1 MKQARLVLEDGTIF
15 YGESFGADCEVG
27 GEVVFNTGM
36 TGYQEILTDPSY
48 SGQIIT
54 MTYPLI
60 GNYGINPAD
69 YESAHPFARGFIVK
83 EYCEIP
89 SNWRAELS
97 LDAFLKKYNLPGL
110 AGIDTRALT
119 KRLRTHGTMRGILT
133 ASGESDAILLEKVAQ
148 VRDLSGQD
156 FVKQATTDHI
166 YSEGE
171 GAKHVVL
178 VDFGAKANIARC
190 LVQHGCKVTIVPC
203 DTTSNAILKLKP
215 DGIMLSNGPGDPQD
229 VSYAVAMVCDLIG
242 KLPIFG
248 ICLGHQII
256 GLALGGTTYKLKFG
270 HRGGNHPVKNVLTG
284 KVTITSQ
291 NHGFAVREDSLNP
304 DEVVISHI
312 NVNDRTVEGLKHRK
326 LPVFSVQY
334 HPEAAPGPWDS
345 EGLFDEFVKSI
356 ENYQLKI

>member
-1 MKQARLVLEDGTIF
+1 MKQARLVLEDGTVY
-15 YGESFGADCEVG
+15 YGESFGADGEVG

-60 GNYGINPAD
+60 GNYGVNPID
-69 YESAHPFARGFIVK
+69 YESVHPFARGFIVK

-89 SNWRAELS
+89 SNWRAEHS
-97 LDAFLKKYNLPGL
+97 IAGFLKKYQLIGL

-119 KRLRTHGTMRGILT
+119 KRLRTQGTMRGILT
-133 ASGESDAILLEKVAQ
+133 TATDSDADVIKRVAQ
-148 VRDLSGQD
+148 VHDLSGQD
-156 FVKQATTDHI
+156 FVKLASIDKI
-166 YSEGE
+166 FSEGN
-171 GAKHVVL
+171 GSRHVVL

-190 LVQHGCKVTIVPC
+190 LVQRGCKVTTVPC
-203 DTTSNAILKLKP
+203 DTTSGDILKLKP

-229 VSYAVAMVCDLIG
+229 VKYAVQSVQELIG

-256 GLALGGTTYKLKFG
+256 GLALGGETYKLKFG
-270 HRGGNHPVKNVLTG
+270 HRGGNHPVKNLITG

-291 NHGFAVREDSLNP
+291 NHGFAVRDDSLNLN
-304 DEVVISHI
+304 EVIISHI
-312 NVNDRTVEGLKHRK
+312 NVNDRTVEGLKHKK
-326 LPVFSVQY
+326 LPLFSVQY

-345 EGLFDEFVKSI
+345 ESLFDEFI
-356 ENYQLKI
+356 RMM

>member
-15 YGESFGADCEVG
+15 YGESFGADCEAG

-60 GNYGINPAD
+60 GNYGINAID
-69 YESAHPFARGFIVK
+69 LESTHPFARGFVVK
-83 EYCEIP
+83 EYCDVP
-89 SNWRAELS
+89 SNWRAELN
-97 LDAFLKKYNLPGL
+97 LDTFLKKYHIPGL

-119 KRLRTHGTMRGILT
+119 KRLRTHGTMRGIITTSNETDSVMLN
-133 ASGESDAILLEKVAQ
+133 KVVA
-148 VRDLSGQD
+148 VHDLSGQD
-156 FVKQATTDHI
+156 FVKQATTKEI
-166 YSEGE
+166 YTEGD
-171 GAKHVVL
+171 GGKHVVL

-190 LVQHGCKVTIVPC
+190 LIQHGCRVTVVPC
-203 DTTSNAILKLKP
+203 DTTSEAILKLKP
-215 DGIMLSNGPGDPQD
+215 DGLMLSNGPGDPQD
-229 VSYAVAMVCDLIG
+229 VDYAVKMVRELIG
-242 KLPIFG
+242 RLPIFG

-270 HRGGNHPVKNVLTG
+270 HRGGNHPVKNLLTG

-291 NHGFAVREDSLNP
+291 NHGFAVREDSLNS
-304 DEVVISHI
+304 DEVIVSHK
-312 NVNDRTVEGLKHRK
+312 NVNDGTVEGLKHRK
-326 LPVFSVQY
+326 LPLFSVQY

-345 EGLFDEFVKSI
+345 EELFNEFVS
-356 ENYQLKI
+356 LF

>member
-1 MKQARLVLEDGTIF
+1 MKQARLILEDGTIF

-60 GNYGINPAD
+60 GNYGINSID

-97 LDAFLKKYNLPGL
+97 IDGFLKKYNLPGL

-133 ASGESDAILLEKVAQ
+133 TSSQSDEVMIKKVTQ
-148 VRDLSGQD
+148 VHDLSGQD
-156 FVKQATTDHI
+156 FVKQATTDRI
-166 YSEGE
+166 YSEGD
-171 GAKHVVL
+171 GAKHVVV

-190 LVQHGCKVTIVPC
+190 LVGRGCKVTIVPC
-203 DTTSNAILKLKP
+203 DTTSSAILKLKP
-215 DGIMLSNGPGDPQD
+215 DGIMLTNGPGDPQD
-229 VSYAVAMVCDLIG
+229 VLYAVAMVRELIG

-270 HRGGNHPVKNVLTG
+270 HRGGNHPVKNLLTG

-304 DEVVISHI
+304 DDVVVSHI
-312 NVNDRTVEGLKHRK
+312 NVNDRTVEGLKHRH
-326 LPVFSVQY
+326 LPLFSVQY

-345 EGLFDEFVKSI
+345 EGLFDEFVGG
-356 ENYQLKI
+356 L

>member
-15 YGESFGADCEVG
+15 YGESFGADCEAS

-60 GNYGINPAD
+60 GNYGINAVD
-69 YESAHPFARGFIVK
+69 FESTHPFARGFIVK
-83 EYCEIP
+83 EYCDIP
-89 SNWRAELS
+89 SNWRAEFN
-97 LDAFLKKYNLPGL
+97 LDAFLKKYQIPGL

-119 KRLRTHGTMRGILT
+119 KRLRTHGTMRGIIT
-133 ASGESDAILLEKVAQ
+133 TSNETDGEMLNKVSA
-148 VRDLSGQD
+148 VHDLSGQD
-156 FVKQATTDHI
+156 FVKQATTDKI
-166 YSEGE
+166 YTEGD
-171 GAKHVVL
+171 GGKHVVL

-190 LVQHGCKVTIVPC
+190 LIERGCRVTVVPC
-203 DTTSNAILKLKP
+203 DTTSEAILKLKP
-215 DGIMLSNGPGDPQD
+215 DGLMLSNGPGDPQD
-229 VSYAVAMVCDLIG
+229 VMYAVKMVRELIG
-242 KLPIFG
+242 RLPIFG

-256 GLALGGTTYKLKFG
+256 GLALDGTTYKLKFG
-270 HRGGNHPVKNVLTG
+270 HRGGNHPVKNLLTG

-291 NHGFAVREDSLNP
+291 NHGFAVREDSLNL

-312 NVNDRTVEGLKHRK
+312 NVNDGTVEGLKHRK
-326 LPVFSVQY
+326 LPLFSVQY

-345 EGLFDEFVKSI
+345 EELFDEFVSYF
-356 ENYQLKI
+356 N

>member
-1 MKQARLVLEDGTIF
+1 MKQARLVLEDGAIF
-15 YGESFGADCEVG
+15 TGESFGADCEVG

-60 GNYGINPAD
+60 GNYGINSFD
-69 YESAHPFARGFIVK
+69 FESDHPFARGFIVK
-83 EYCEIP
+83 EYCDIP
-89 SNWRAELS
+89 SNWRAEFS
-97 LDAFLKKYNLPGL
+97 LDEFLKKYNLPGL

-119 KRLRTHGTMRGILT
+119 KRLRTHGTMRGLLT
-133 ASGESDAILLEKVAQ
+133 TSDESEEILLKKVSTVQ
-148 VRDLSGQD
+148 DLSGQD

-166 YSEGE
+166 YSEGD

-178 VDFGAKANIARC
+178 VDFGAKGNIARC
-190 LVQHGCKVTIVPC
+190 LIQRGCKVTVVPC
-203 DTTSNAILKLKP
+203 DTSSREIMKLKP
-215 DGIMLSNGPGDPQD
+215 DGLMLTNGPGDPQD
-229 VSYAVAMVCDLIG
+229 VQYAVKAVSELIG
-242 KLPIFG
+242 QLPIFG

-256 GLALGGTTYKLKFG
+256 GLALGGVTYKLKFG
-270 HRGGNHPVKNVLTG
+270 HRGGNHPVKNLLTG

-304 DEVVISHI
+304 DEVVVSHI
-312 NVNDRTVEGLKHRK
+312 NVNDGTVEGLKHRT
-326 LPVFSVQY
+326 LPLFSVQY

-345 EGLFDEFVKSI
+345 AELFDEFVS
-356 ENYQLKI
+356 YF

>member
-15 YGESFGADCEVG
+15 CGESFGADCEVG

-60 GNYGINPAD
+60 GNYGVNSFD
-69 YESAHPFARGFIVK
+69 FESAHPFARGFIVK
-83 EYCEIP
+83 EYCDIP
-89 SNWRAELS
+89 SNWRAEFS
-97 LDAFLKKYNLPGL
+97 LAEFLKKYNLPGL

-119 KRLRTHGTMRGILT
+119 KRLRTCGTMRGLLT
-133 ASGESDAILLEKVAQ
+133 TSDEPEEALLKKVIT
-148 VRDLSGQD
+148 VHDLSGQD

-166 YSEGE
+166 YSEGD
-171 GAKHVVL
+171 GTKHVVM
-178 VDFGAKANIARC
+178 VDFGAKGNIARC
-190 LVQHGCKVTIVPC
+190 LIQRGCKVTVVPC
-203 DTTSNAILKLKP
+203 DTSSREIMKIKP
-215 DGIMLSNGPGDPQD
+215 DGLMLTNGPGDPQD
-229 VSYAVAMVCDLIG
+229 VQYAVKAVSELIG
-242 KLPIFG
+242 QLPIFG

-256 GLALGGTTYKLKFG
+256 GLALGGVTYKLKFG
-270 HRGGNHPVKNVLTG
+270 HRGGNHPVKNLLTG

-304 DEVVISHI
+304 DEVVVSHI
-312 NVNDRTVEGLKHRK
+312 NVNDGTVEGLKHRTMP
-326 LPVFSVQY
+326 LFSVQY

-345 EGLFDEFVKSI
+345 EELFDEFVG
-356 ENYQLKI
+356 YF

>member
-1 MKQARLVLEDGTIF
+1 
-15 YGESFGADCEVG
+15 
-27 GEVVFNTGM
+27 M

-60 GNYGINPAD
+60 GNYGINSID

-97 LDAFLKKYNLPGL
+97 IDAFLKKYNLPGL

-119 KRLRTHGTMRGILT
+119 KRLRTQGTMRGILT
-133 ASGESDAILLEKVAQ
+133 TSHESDEQMVKKVTQ
-148 VRDLSGQD
+148 VHDLSGQD
-156 FVKQATTDHI
+156 FVKQATTDRI
-166 YSEGE
+166 YSEGD
-171 GAKHVVL
+171 GAKHVVV

-190 LVQHGCKVTIVPC
+190 LVRRGCKVTIVPC
-203 DTTSNAILKLKP
+203 DTTSSAILKLKP
-215 DGIMLSNGPGDPQD
+215 DGPMLTNGPGDPQD
-229 VSYAVAMVCDLIG
+229 VGYAVKAVGELIG

-270 HRGGNHPVKNVLTG
+270 HRGGNHPVKNLLTG

-304 DEVVISHI
+304 DEAIVSHI
-312 NVNDRTVEGLKHRK
+312 NVNDRTVEGLKHRH
-326 LPVFSVQY
+326 LPLFSVQY

-345 EGLFDEFVKSI
+345 EELFDEFVKLI
-356 ENYQLKI
+356 ENG